1 MAKYFTIYEF
11 TKSYTAKRLKID
23 NTPNEQQMDNLIHLM
38 QLMDKIRERWTAYCK
53 EHTLSNPS
61 VIISSGFRSEALNK
75 AVGGSKTSYHMKGM
89 AADFD
94 AKNGRN
100 GELFRLILDMIRNG
114 EITVSQL
121 IWEQGDK
128 SNPDWI
134 HIALYDGNKKN
145 DILRYEKGKG
155 YSKYSG

>member
-1 MAKYFTIYEF
+1 MAIWFNIYEF
-11 TKSYTAKRLKID
+11 TKSDTAKRLKID

-38 QLMDKIRERWTAYCK
+38 QLMDKIREKWTAYCK
-53 EHTLSNPS
+53 EHFLPNPQ
-61 VIISSGFRSEALNK
+61 IIINSGFRSEALNK

-94 AKNGRN
+94 AKNGHN
-100 GELFRLILDMIRNG
+100 GELFRLILDMIGSG
-114 EITVSQL
+114 EIVVSQL
-121 IWEQGDK
+121 IWEQGDN

-155 YSKYSG
+155 YRKYCG